1 MFVTKKDIMNI
12 KHLFVSVN
20 YICLDDFLSL
30 KTELAKLE
38 RNFWQTYLSHKIYNQ
53 WRTLECRWNVL
64 IIK

>member
-53 WRTLECRWNVL
+53 
-64 IIK
+64 